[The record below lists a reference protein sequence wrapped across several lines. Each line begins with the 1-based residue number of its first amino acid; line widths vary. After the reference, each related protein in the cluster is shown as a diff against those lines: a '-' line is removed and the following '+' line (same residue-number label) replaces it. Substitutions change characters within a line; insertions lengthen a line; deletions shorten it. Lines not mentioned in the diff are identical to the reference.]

1 MKKKIIYSVMALLL
15 TLSMSMTAFAEDFTG
30 GDNWSVYFSEDK
42 KMVST
47 FGKNE
52 FDDAIYQLQ
61 PGDSVT
67 ISLKL
72 ENRYNESTN
81 WYMTNE
87 VLNSL
92 EDTKNVQAMGG
103 AYSYLLYYTDA
114 SGKQTTLFD
123 SDTVGGETTVDNK
136 QGLNQ
141 ATNSLED
148 WFFLETLKSGQTS
161 SITLKVTLDGE
172 TQGNAYQNTLA
183 DLMMNF
189 AVEIADQTTPET
201 SESKTPE
208 TTKTPTTSTDKPRTY
223 TSRPK
228 TGDQFPI
235 LVFSIVAMVSG
246 IVCVI
251 LVIFRLR
258 RREDDD
264 ERAARSQS
272 GGRK

>member
-15 TLSMSMTAFAEDFTG
+15 ALSMSMTAFAEDFTG

-201 SESKTPE
+201 SESKKPE
-208 TTKTPTTSTDKPRTY
+208 TTTTKTDNPRTY

-258 RREDDD
+258 RREDND
-264 ERAARSQS
+264 ERAARSQR

>member
-1 MKKKIIYSVMALLL
+1 
-15 TLSMSMTAFAEDFTG
+15 
-30 GDNWSVYFSEDK
+30 
-42 KMVST
+42 
-47 FGKNE
+47 
-52 FDDAIYQLQ
+52 
-61 PGDSVT
+61 
-67 ISLKL
+67 
-72 ENRYNESTN
+72 
-81 WYMTNE
+81 
-87 VLNSL
+87 
-92 EDTKNVQAMGG
+92 MGG

-208 TTKTPTTSTDKPRTY
+208 TTTTKTDNPRTY

-258 RREDDD
+258 RREDND
-264 ERAARSQS
+264 ERAERSQR

>member
-172 TQGNAYQNTLA
+172 TQGNAYQK
-183 DLMMNF
+183 
-189 AVEIADQTTPET
+189 TPET
-201 SESKTPE
+201 SKSKTPE
-208 TTKTPTTSTDKPRTY
+208 TTTTKTDNPRTY

-258 RREDDD
+258 RREDND
-264 ERAARSQS
+264 ERATRSQR

>member
-1 MKKKIIYSVMALLL
+1 MRKKIIYSVMALLL
-15 TLSMSMTAFAEDFTG
+15 MLSTSMTAFAEDFTG

-67 ISLKL
+67 ISLKP

-114 SGKQTTLFD
+114 SGAQTTLFD

-148 WFFLETLKSGQTS
+148 WFFLETLKSGESS

-189 AVEIADQTTPET
+189 AVEVADQTTPET
-201 SESKTPE
+201 T
-208 TTKTPTTSTDKPRTY
+208 TTKTDTPRTY

-246 IVCVI
+246 IICVI

-258 RREDDD
+258 RRDDD
-264 ERAARSQS
+264 DVCAARSQR